1 MEQKRKAEEG
11 ALVAV
16 KRPKHHELVAA
27 SNQQGAVTQAVS
39 FALALAAICSLLLVL
54 VVTVLCQSKEIWRM
68 FPVDL
73 CVCMCSYNSY
83 NTLWE

>member
-1 MEQKRKAEEG
+1 MPIMEQKRKAEEG

-39 FALALAAICSLLLVL
+39 FALALALAAICSLLSLV
-54 VVTVLCQSKEIWRM
+54 QWKEI
-68 FPVDL
+68 
-73 CVCMCSYNSY
+73 
-83 NTLWE
+83 